1 MLSDLF
7 HRSIYHLAVI
17 TVIATVWV
25 SAWSKA
31 LVDEANR
38 RWWPPLPTPRQI
50 AEHNSSVAV
59 AEP

>member
-7 HRSIYHLAVI
+7 HRLIYHMAVF
-17 TVIATVWV
+17 TVIVTVWV

-38 RWWPPLPTPRQI
+38 HYWPPMQVHEQTDAHHPIIVATP
-50 AEHNSSVAV
+50 
-59 AEP
+59 

>member
-7 HRSIYHLAVI
+7 HRLIYHMAVL

-38 RWWPPLPTPRQI
+38 HWWPPLPAHRQ
-50 AEHNSSVAV
+50 AEAHAPIVV